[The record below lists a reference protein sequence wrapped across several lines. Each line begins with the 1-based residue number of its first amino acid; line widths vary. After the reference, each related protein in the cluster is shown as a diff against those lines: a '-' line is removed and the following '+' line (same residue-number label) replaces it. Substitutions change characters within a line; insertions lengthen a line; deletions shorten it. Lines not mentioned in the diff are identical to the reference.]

1 MCIQH
6 YFNMFKKYTIVTS
19 FRTIFCSSKLLII
32 FIMII
37 TGLSS
42 AHSQNYTPVKNLV
55 EFRTLYSGKS
65 AEISSLQSDFI
76 QKKSITMLENK
87 IISEGSFIYK
97 RNNKLRMEYRKP
109 YTFLFVM
116 ENDRVSI
123 KNNQQKSSVST
134 NSNKLFKMISQ
145 MTIDCVTGN
154 VLNSKDFDIEIF
166 ENTKV
171 WYLVLKPR
179 LKLLKSL
186 FETIDILISKN
197 DFTVERIELKETSG
211 DNTTLIFSNKKINI
225 QVNDEVFQVN

>member
-1 MCIQH
+1 M
-6 YFNMFKKYTIVTS
+6 
-19 FRTIFCSSKLLII
+19 L
-32 FIMII
+32 I
-37 TGLSS
+37 TGFSS

-65 AEISSLQSDFI
+65 VAINSLQSDFI
-76 QKKSITMLENK
+76 QEKSITMLENK

-116 ENDRVSI
+116 ENDRVTI